1 MCLRTGA
8 KRSQAQDI
16 AYHHKTRAGTSVL
29 HGICC
34 LHMLLYSTTARGAR
48 PKQIFFK
55 ITKSAKTTQ
64 SRRFLKIPKSDVPVG
79 PRWQERPNF
88 KSGQICRPS
97 ES

>member
-34 LHMLLYSTTARGAR
+34 LHMLLYSATARGAR

-64 SRRFLKIPKSDVPVG
+64 SRRFLKIPKSDVPRRAQMAG
-79 PRWQERPNF
+79 APKLQKRSNL
-88 KSGQICRPS
+88 
-97 ES
+97 